1 MILYKYR
8 DISNLNCFK
17 YTLDSLKNK
26 YLYFSRPSEL
36 NDPFDCQI
44 QYDLTASDE
53 EYLQWIEKN
62 CSRIPPG
69 NLLLTVDGIKKLVK
83 QGKAI
88 SGLAQYS
95 HSIVEIN
102 HVLSLTSDCY
112 NASMWAKYA
121 GNYNGICIGY
131 NVDDSDLSFL
141 PTKIEI
147 DYLNIKY
154 DLLIQNRKIIF
165 EQIVYSNENH
175 PVCLFKDRKSQEQ
188 NVLYSLT
195 HKKECWE
202 VEKEYRAIIH
212 NTDFFIPFIS
222 NLTIKVFYDDSLLEE
237 VIFGNNVPSNI
248 IVSIRK
254 IIESSYHKTIKFY
267 IVIPDLNEGV
277 FRKVQI

>member
-131 NVDDSDLSFL
+131 NVDASKGYGFL
-141 PTKIEI
+141 WNNPAVGRATFGCNYTEWVSEATKEM
-147 DYLNIKY
+147 DYWITVADTPK
-154 DLLIQNRKIIF
+154 
-165 EQIVYSNENH
+165 QILEN
-175 PVCLFKDRKSQEQ
+175 
-188 NVLYSLT
+188 
-195 HKKECWE
+195 
-202 VEKEYRAIIH
+202 
-212 NTDFFIPFIS
+212 
-222 NLTIKVFYDDSLLEE
+222 
-237 VIFGNNVPSNI
+237 
-248 IVSIRK
+248 
-254 IIESSYHKTIKFY
+254 
-267 IVIPDLNEGV
+267 
-277 FRKVQI
+277 